1 MIYKNK
7 HGKIILTSDDLHE
20 KKLSYNHVQAGEARF
35 QLLGDNKISYYSQAK
50 GIPAPTGTYLAQDS
64 VVNAQARAEIDFNLD
79 GTIVGTGNFA
89 SFNTTWYTGGPYD
102 TANYTISV
110 TSTVT
115 QDSSSNPLSTFTYT
129 PSYTNLSLPR
139 TLLTTAT
146 ADFQQDGYISVTY
159 DVSISYLGTVVATG
173 TFYADASSDYFD
185 QGS

>member
-7 HGKIILTSDDLHE
+7 NNEEILKSGNLVLPKTE
-20 KKLSYNHVQAGEARF
+20 YTNIQAGEARF
-35 QLLGDNKISYYSQAK
+35 QLLDDNKISYYSQAK

-64 VVNAQARAEIDFNLD
+64 VVNSQARATIDFNLD
-79 GTIVGTGNFA
+79 GTIVGDGNFA

-102 TANYTISV
+102 TANYKISV

-115 QDSSSNPLSTFTYT
+115 QDSSSNPLSTFNYT
-129 PSYTNLSLPR
+129 PSFTNLSLPR

-159 DVSISYLGTVVATG
+159 DVSISYFGTVVATG
-173 TFYADASSDYFD
+173 TFYADAESIYFD